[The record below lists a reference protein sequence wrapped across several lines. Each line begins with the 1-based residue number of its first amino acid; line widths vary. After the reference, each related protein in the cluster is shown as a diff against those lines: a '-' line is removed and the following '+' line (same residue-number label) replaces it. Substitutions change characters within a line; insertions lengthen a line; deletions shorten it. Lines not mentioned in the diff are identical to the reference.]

1 MVFVLAIYLSDGN
14 LVLARTMAFAT
25 LVFSQLFHV
34 FDCKSERHSVFEV
47 GVFSNIYLVLA
58 VCCSVLMELAV
69 IYLPALQ
76 PIFKTT
82 ALNIYN
88 WILVLLVAGG
98 RTLLTAINYYL
109 LRPIARKFIYVKA

>member
-1 MVFVLAIYLSDGN
+1 
-14 LVLARTMAFAT
+14 
-25 LVFSQLFHV
+25 
-34 FDCKSERHSVFEV
+34 
-47 GVFSNIYLVLA
+47 
-58 VCCSVLMELAV
+58 MELAV